1 MLIFGPKYPAMKLDG
16 EKIRGLLKMKARFAM
31 SGAVA
36 TSVDYVLYLLL
47 ANRVFSPVVSN
58 IISYSCGMV
67 LNFMMQKRFVFSLQG
82 SAKRAFLLSVLV
94 SLGGMALSTSIIY
107 GLNTLAFF
115 AKYQPVTKLCATGFV
130 FFYNFYL
137 KRYVFEHKFI

>member
-1 MLIFGPKYPAMKLDG
+1 MKIDIEAM
-16 EKIRGLLKMKARFAM
+16 RGLLKLKARFAM

-47 ANRVFSPVVSN
+47 ANRVFSPVISN
-58 IISYSCGMV
+58 LISYSCSVV
-67 LNFMMQKRFVFSLQG
+67 LNFLMQKRFVFALQG
-82 SAKRAFLLSVLV
+82 SARRAFLLSVLV
-94 SLGGMALSTSIIY
+94 SLGGLGLSTGIIY
-107 GLNTLAFF
+107 GLNTMPFF
-115 AKYQPVTKLCATGFV
+115 AKYQPITKLCATGIV

>member
-1 MLIFGPKYPAMKLDG
+1 MKIDVETL
-16 EKIRGLLKMKARFAM
+16 RSLLKLKARFAM

-47 ANRVFSPVVSN
+47 ANRVFTPVLSN
-58 IISYSCGMV
+58 LISYSCSVV
-67 LNFMMQKRFVFSLQG
+67 LNFLMQKRFVFSLQG
-82 SAKRAFLLSVLV
+82 SARRAFLLSVLV
-94 SLGGMALSTSIIY
+94 SLGGLGLSTGIIY
-107 GLNTLAFF
+107 GLNTMPFF
-115 AKYQPVTKLCATGFV
+115 AKYQPITKLCATGIV